1 MLEIL
6 FSGDSAKEPVLTGV
20 ARHFDIDINVLA
32 GSVETLGGQQFG
44 HLRVQLAENAD
55 ADAVLAYLHERGIA
69 AKRAASAAAP
79 DPDAAGSALPA
90 SVLASGEQGGNS

>member
-32 GSVETLGGQQFG
+32 GSVETLGGEQFG

-55 ADAVLAYLHERGIA
+55 VDAVLAYLHERGIA
-69 AKRAASAAAP
+69 AKPAATAAAP
-79 DPDAAGSALPA
+79 VPVAAGSPLPT
-90 SVLASGEQGGNS
+90 SVLANGEQGGNS

>member
-6 FSGDSAKEPVLTGV
+6 FSGDSAKEPVLTSV

-55 ADAVLAYLHERGIA
+55 VDAVLRYLHDRGIA
-69 AKRAASAAAP
+69 RSCAP
-79 DPDAAGSALPA
+79 APPRTRISGLTAGLR
-90 SVLASGEQGGNS
+90 LGTRCRT